1 MKTKKK
7 MMCLLLAVCTVL
19 TLMPTTALAE
29 ESTVDR
35 WDGSADTNWYT
46 EHKSDTEYHITTAE
60 QLAGLAQLVNDKT
73 TSTSFAGKK
82 IYLDNDLDLSGHQ
95 WSPIGTGSNFKNFFA
110 GVLDGQNHKIMN
122 LYHHTAENDFRNGL
136 FGIVSDGGTIK
147 NLFVLDADIVSNDDS
162 LLAGILAD

>member
-7 MMCLLLAVCTVL
+7 MMSLLLAVCMVL

-60 QLAGLAQLVNDKT
+60 QLAGLAQLVNADPGKT
-73 TSTSFAGKK
+73 NFAGKTF
-82 IYLDNDLDLSGHQ
+82 YLENDLDLAGHE
-95 WSPIGTGSNFKNFFA
+95 WISIGTGI
-110 GVLDGQNHKIMN
+110 GG
-122 LYHHTAENDFRNGL
+122 GL
-136 FGIVSDGGTIK
+136 SRICFLWSV
-147 NLFVLDADIVSNDDS
+147 
-162 LLAGILAD
+162 

>member
-7 MMCLLLAVCTVL
+7 MMCLLLAVCMVL
-19 TLMPTTALAE
+19 TLMPTTALAG
-29 ESTVDR
+29 ESTVDT

-82 IYLDNDLDLSGHQ
+82 IYLDNDLDLSRH
-95 WSPIGTGSNFKNFFA
+95 
-110 GVLDGQNHKIMN
+110 
-122 LYHHTAENDFRNGL
+122 
-136 FGIVSDGGTIK
+136 
-147 NLFVLDADIVSNDDS
+147 
-162 LLAGILAD
+162 